1 MMKKVTTRVSA
12 LALAALIALGSLM
25 MVFAA
30 SPASVDDSAKLFSA
44 DQKSEIVSR
53 FDRTG
58 DKTGWQ
64 LILYTST
71 QGVSSGLSDYYNQ
84 NYVDRISHDSDAV
97 VLVFD
102 TGSNKGAV
110 ISHGSAESYIS
121 DERLSEM
128 GSMLR
133 GYLDSKDYY
142 GGALAFADKLDRFY
156 ADGVPKGDSYSNVK
170 TNEKADNKLLDV
182 LKRFGWIF
190 GIVAVAAGV
199 IFFAVNTHRYKN
211 LGKSGTYDLH
221 ANSKVDLDEVQDDFI
236 TQHTTVRVIR
246 SESSGGGSSSGGGG
260 GSSHGGGDF

>member
-1 MMKKVTTRVSA
+1 MMKKVTARVSA
-12 LALAALIALGSLM
+12 FALAALLVLGSLM
-25 MVFAA
+25 MVLAA
-30 SPASVDDSAKLFSA
+30 SPAVVDDSANIFSA
-44 DQKSEIVSR
+44 DQKSEITSR

-64 LILYTST
+64 LILYTGT
-71 QGVSSGLSDYYNQ
+71 QGVSSGLSDYYNE

-102 TGSNKGAV
+102 TGSNKGTV

-121 DERLSEM
+121 DQRLSEM

-133 GYLDSKDYY
+133 GYIDKNDYY
-142 GGALAFADKLDRFY
+142 GGALAFADKLDQFY
-156 ADGVPKGDSYSNVK
+156 ADGVPQDDSYSNVK
-170 TNEKADNKLLDV
+170 TNEKADNKLVYV
-182 LKRFGWIF
+182 LSHYGWII
-190 GIVAVAAGV
+190 GIAAVIVGV
-199 IFFAVNTHRYKN
+199 IFFAVNSYRYKN

-221 ANSKVDLDEVQDDFI
+221 ANSKVELNEVQDDYV

-246 SESSGGGSSSGGGG
+246 SESSSGGSSGGGG